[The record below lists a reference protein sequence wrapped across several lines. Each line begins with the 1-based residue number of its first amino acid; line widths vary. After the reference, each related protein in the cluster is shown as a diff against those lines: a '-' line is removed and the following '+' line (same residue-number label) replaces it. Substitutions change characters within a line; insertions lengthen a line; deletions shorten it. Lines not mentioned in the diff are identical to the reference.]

1 MVIGHRRSPISP
13 SKLTKIVSRHEQ
25 MRISYQQLKSQ
36 IDTGLAEEVFASL
49 SIPLMK
55 LADLSI
61 ECSHAHGEILPRY
74 LVLNFDFSIEE
85 QDPATRTCVMLLH
98 DCVNRGKQE
107 QYLEKRNDQTPSGDK
122 FKLKLA
128 GAAACAALPQ
138 ILT

>member
-13 SKLTKIVSRHEQ
+13 SKLTKIVSLHEQ

-55 LADLSI
+55 LA
-61 ECSHAHGEILPRY
+61 EA
-74 LVLNFDFSIEE
+74 
-85 QDPATRTCVMLLH
+85 
-98 DCVNRGKQE
+98 K
-107 QYLEKRNDQTPSGDK
+107 NDQTPSGDK

-128 GAAACAALPQ
+128 GAAACAAPSATNFDVGSPSWGDLKPAPSQ
-138 ILT
+138 SAMAVTDLGHEPC